1 MPDAAALKPVLTV
14 SGLHK
19 RYELGASL
27 FSRRR
32 ASVKALEG
40 VDFEIYPGEIL
51 GLVGESGCGKSTLA
65 KCILGIE
72 RPSEGE
78 IRFDGVDIASLT
90 GAGLKAMRRQM
101 QIVFQDPYGSLAPRM
116 RIGSLLREPLDIHSI
131 GDPSGRNAIVD
142 EMLEQVGLRAE
153 HGRRYPHEL
162 SGGQRQRVAIA
173 RALMVRPKLV
183 IADEPVSALDVSVR
197 AQIINL
203 MMRLRREFDLSYLF
217 VSHDLGVIRY
227 VSDRVIVM
235 YLGRIVEVAS
245 RDALYEL
252 PHHPYTVSL
261 MSAIPVARV
270 DGKPKR
276 ANVVGEIPSNFNS
289 PAGCPYHPRC
299 FKRQARCESEAPAL
313 RKMGKDRLV
322 ACHYPEGAPE

>member
-1 MPDAAALKPVLTV
+1 MPDAAALQPVLTV

-19 RYELGASL
+19 RYHLGASL

-40 VDFEIYPGEIL
+40 VDLEIYPGEVL

-65 KCILGIE
+65 KCILSIE
-72 RPSEGE
+72 RPSGGE

-90 GAGLKAMRRQM
+90 GVGLKAMRREM

-116 RIGSLLREPLDIHSI
+116 RIGALLREPLDIHAI
-131 GDPSGRNAIVD
+131 GEPSDRNRMVGQ
-142 EMLEQVGLRAE
+142 MLEQVGLRPE
-153 HGRRYPHEL
+153 HGSRYPHEL

-203 MMRLRREFDLSYLF
+203 MMRLRSEFDLSYLF

-235 YLGRIVEVAS
+235 YLGRVVEVAP
-245 RDALYEL
+245 RDPLYEV
-252 PHHPYTVSL
+252 PHHPYTISL
-261 MSAIPVARV
+261 MTAIPSARV
-270 DGKPKR
+270 GDKSKL
-276 ANVVGEIPSNFNS
+276 AAVTGEIPSNVNP

-299 FKRQARCESEAPAL
+299 FKRQARCETDVPVL
-313 RKMGKDRLV
+313 REMGRNRLV
-322 ACHYPEGAPE
+322 ACHYPEGAPA